1 MTTEEAIWAMNFYKA
16 KLYNGIFN
24 QYIDAFD
31 MAIAALRAQQVAEKN
46 GPLTIAELREMDG
59 QPVYIHSDIFPD
71 DCRWRVAQRI
81 DVLRVYFTDGGSL
94 SLTDYDKSW
103 LAYRRKPEDGNE

>member
-1 MTTEEAIWAMNFYKA
+1 MTTEEAIEHLE
-16 KLYNGIFN
+16 LYVGNDCYTTKM
-24 QYIDAFD
+24 QTVCK
-31 MAIAALRAQQVAEKN
+31 MAIAALRAHRKTENNA
-46 GPLTIAELREMDG
+46 PLTLDELREMDG

-103 LAYRRKPEDGNE
+103 LAYRRKTEEGMN